1 MNMAPKREAGKFANY
16 LRPAWVWA
24 QNQTPRG
31 VAITALVAALLLGV
45 STLNAQTTFGSVVGS
60 VKDSTGA
67 VVPGTTITATNEA
80 TSVSREVV
88 TNGAGDFTLA
98 ELLPGAYTVTA
109 KLTGF
114 KTLVRPGV
122 EVRSNQATTVDL
134 TMELGLVTQSV
145 QVTAR
150 FRCCKP
156 QILRWVTLW
165 TSGGLRTFRSMGV
178 TSRS

>member
-1 MNMAPKREAGKFANY
+1 MAPKREAGKFANY
-16 LRPAWVWA
+16 LRSAWVWA

-45 STLNAQTTFGSVVGS
+45 STLNAQTTFDSVVGS
-60 VKDSTGA
+60 VKDSSGA

-114 KTLVRPGV
+114 NL
-122 EVRSNQATTVDL
+122 S
-134 TMELGLVTQSV
+134 M
-145 QVTAR
+145 AR
-150 FRCCKP
+150 K
-156 QILRWVTLW
+156 L
-165 TSGGLRTFRSMGV
+165 
-178 TSRS
+178 